1 MISGRKPQRDSVF
14 SGPGEARDPRRGAA
28 ALLRTIDKSNSPA
41 DIIRVPGMMLAQH
54 FSNRRVRTRTHGGVA
69 GVGSIA
75 AAPMPIRRAGILRPS
90 GAVPSDNVYPTLTR
104 GATLCRASGPLE
116 QQPLKPASDME

>member
-28 ALLRTIDKSNSPA
+28 ELLRTIDKSNSPA

-75 AAPMPIRRAGILRPS
+75 ASPMPIRGL
-90 GAVPSDNVYPTLTR
+90 
-104 GATLCRASGPLE
+104 
-116 QQPLKPASDME
+116 